1 MESRISKS
9 EKFPPCCVPIENKGE
24 GIFHFLENFQKSQVL
39 ECSEKLKNEVL
50 SNLEGVDF
58 WSPESQKVKN
68 FPPCCV
74 PIDNKGGIFHRI
86 ELMSKIYAHAPMT
99 ILGANAILILRSP

>member
-1 MESRISKS
+1 MFFLHESHQLNSVKNPPF
-9 EKFPPCCVPIENKGE
+9 EKFPPCCVPIENKG

-68 FPPCCV
+68 PPLLCT
-74 PIDNKGGIFHRI
+74 DRQQGGNF
-86 ELMSKIYAHAPMT
+86 
-99 ILGANAILILRSP
+99 SPN

>member
-1 MESRISKS
+1 MKNPPF

-24 GIFHFLENFQKSQVL
+24 IYHFLENFQKSQVL

-58 WSPESQKVKN
+58 LSPESQKVKN
-68 FPPCCV
+68 SPLVVYRSTTRGEF
-74 PIDNKGGIFHRI
+74 FHFL
-86 ELMSKIYAHAPMT
+86 ENFQKVKS
-99 ILGANAILILRSP
+99 

>member
-1 MESRISKS
+1 M
-9 EKFPPCCVPIENKGE
+9 PIWNKGE
-24 GIFHFLENFQKSQVL
+24 MFHICDNFQKSIVL

-58 WSPESQKVKN
+58 WPILGPELKK

-74 PIDNKGGIFHRI
+74 TIENKGI
-86 ELMSKIYAHAPMT
+86 S
-99 ILGANAILILRSP
+99 